1 MAQWAKIKFF
11 YETMLGEGGSTL
23 SVSSVAAGDY
33 SVSYVYNM
41 LETNMWKAS
50 SAATPQ
56 WLTYDAGAGNAKA
69 ADYLAVIGHNL
80 SGVTVDFQ
88 YSDNGADFIN
98 ATPTFVPADNNAFLK
113 EFSGAGAHRWWRI
126 HLQKAGGFT
135 TAPYLTI
142 AIWGNATEL
151 DYATAGFDPH
161 EQEVK
166 ANVSV
171 SETGYLLGIHHKYV
185 ERSMSLKFEDAD
197 ADLYAKV
204 REWWEANG
212 LKNFFVVWEGANSP
226 DDVFL
231 MRPDAKF
238 SNPLKA
244 GGLYRDITI
253 SMRGRKE

>member
-1 MAQWAKIKFF
+1 MTQWAKIRFF
-11 YETMLGEGGSTL
+11 YETMLGSSGSTL
-23 SVSSVAAGDY
+23 SASSVATGDY
-33 SVSYVYNM
+33 SVSYIYNM

-50 SAATPQ
+50 STYSPQ
-56 WLTYDAGAGNAKA
+56 LIVYDAGAGNTKT

-80 SGVTVDFQ
+80 SGVTVEIQYADNEIDF
-88 YSDNGADFIN
+88 YTAGTA
-98 ATPTFVPADNNAFLK
+98 FVPADNNAFLM
-113 EFSGAGAHRWWRI
+113 EFSGAGAHRWWR
-126 HLQKAGGFT
+126 LRLTKSGGFT
-135 TAPYLTI
+135 STPYLTI
-142 AIWGNATEL
+142 AIWGNKTEL
-151 DYATAGFDPH
+151 DYATAGFDPY
-161 EQEVK
+161 EQEAK
-166 ANVSV
+166 ANLIV

-185 ERSMSLKFEDAD
+185 ERSMTLKFEDAD

-253 SMRGRKE
+253 SLRGRKE